1 MRYQRQLILE
11 GWGPDAQRKLS
22 ASRIL
27 VVGAGG
33 LGCPALQYLAA
44 AGAGFL
50 GIVDD
55 DRVSLTDLHRQI
67 LYTGADEGAL
77 KTERA
82 AAALQR
88 LNPDIRVQ
96 TYPVRLDNHNALD
109 IIRDYDLVLDASDN
123 FGTRYLVGDAC
134 FLLAKPLVY
143 GSVSRFE
150 GQVGVFNYRG
160 AATAPRPISY
170 RDLFP
175 EPPAPGEVLSCA
187 EAGVLGVLTGI
198 IGSMQALEAMKVLT
212 GVGAPLAGR
221 LLTYQSLYN
230 RFYEAEI
237 TAVEGWTGPADEDA
251 FKSWPYG
258 DGCDVHE
265 GDNRDI
271 HDSGDIV
278 GSWADAKAGAPGP
291 TFQSIDLPAFDALRN
306 TPGVLIADVRETGEE
321 PLINQF
327 GHLHLPLS
335 RLREKDPGYT
345 GQTIV
350 VFCQTGKRSREA
362 ARILGAHNTV
372 YQLEHGIL
380 EWLAAQSR

>member
-67 LYTGADEGAL
+67 LYTPADEGAL

-82 AAALQR
+82 ASAIHR
-88 LNPDIRVQ
+88 LNPDIGVQ

-134 FLLAKPLVY
+134 FLLGKPLVY

-150 GQVGVFNYRG
+150 GQVGVFSYPGPGRG
-160 AATAPRPISY
+160 SDAIPEAGATAPPRPISY

-221 LLTYQSLYN
+221 LLTYQSLHN
-230 RFYEAEI
+230 RFYDAEI
-237 TAVEGWTGPADEDA
+237 TPAESWTGPADEDA

-258 DGCDVHE
+258 DGCDA
-265 GDNRDI
+265 
-271 HDSGDIV
+271 

-321 PLINQF
+321 PVINQF

-362 ARILGAHNTV
+362 ARILGARNTV